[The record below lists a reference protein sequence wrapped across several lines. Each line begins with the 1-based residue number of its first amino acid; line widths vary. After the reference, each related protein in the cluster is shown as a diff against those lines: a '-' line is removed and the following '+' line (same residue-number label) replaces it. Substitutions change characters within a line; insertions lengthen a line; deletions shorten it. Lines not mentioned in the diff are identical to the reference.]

1 MINKTD
7 YKGKQL
13 YMGIDVHKATYTCV
27 SRCDGIVVKKDTM
40 PANPEGLFN
49 YMKKFFP
56 GAKIKSAYEAG
67 FTGFYL
73 HRYLIERGM
82 R

>member
-27 SRCDGIVVKKDTM
+27 SRCDGIVVKK
-40 PANPEGLFN
+40 
-49 YMKKFFP
+49 
-56 GAKIKSAYEAG
+56 IQCQ
-67 FTGFYL
+67 
-73 HRYLIERGM
+73 LIRKGSSTT
-82 R
+82 